1 MKKSFLRFVFIP
13 VFIIAMALIF
23 AFSGCCISVPLRLAS
38 SAASA
43 ASDVVTQAEE
53 TGQNGDSAI
62 KETAANSGEE
72 STGQTSAQATESTA
86 AEETTSGTTA
96 AATEEKVTYSND
108 FTLYDLDKNKVS
120 MHDYKGKIVV
130 LNFWAT
136 WCPPCREEIPDFVDT
151 FNTYKSKNVVFFGI
165 ADDDVN
171 ALVDFVKQYKI
182 SYPILLD
189 GSSDRIIP
197 AWGIDAIPHT
207 FILDGNGEIV
217 FDQLGMMS
225 KDQLVN
231 AIESALNQ
239 Q

>member
-1 MKKSFLRFVFIP
+1 MKRSFLRFVFLT

-43 ASDVVTQAEE
+43 AVTQVEE
-53 TGQNGDSAI
+53 TGQNGDSGI
-62 KETAANSGEE
+62 KETAADPDAEN
-72 STGQTSAQATESTA
+72 TDQTSAQVAESTSA
-86 AEETTSGTTA
+86 AEETTSGTTE
-96 AATEEKVTYSND
+96 AATEENVAYSND

-151 FNTYKSKNVVFFGI
+151 YNAYKSKNVVFFGI

-225 KDQLVN
+225 RDQLVA
-231 AIESALNQ
+231 AIEGALNQ
-239 Q
+239 